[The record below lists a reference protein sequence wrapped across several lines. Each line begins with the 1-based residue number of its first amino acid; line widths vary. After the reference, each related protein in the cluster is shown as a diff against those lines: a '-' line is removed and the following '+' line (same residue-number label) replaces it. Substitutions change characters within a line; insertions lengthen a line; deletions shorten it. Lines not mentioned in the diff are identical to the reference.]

1 MSEAEFLRAA
11 GYGAARD
18 QAGLQC
24 EAWFYAGM
32 KRLVAGDAAT
42 ARKYLQK
49 SVASGQKDYDEYNF
63 AASELRILAQREHAA
78 AR

>member
-1 MSEAEFLRAA
+1 
-11 GYGAARD
+11 
-18 QAGLQC
+18 
-24 EAWFYAGM
+24 M